1 MKFLSKFLILFFLI
15 IGFACSSSE
24 EVFVPMDKISDQ
36 GKKYSIEDFKLMG
49 FKKSNEYNVD
59 ELPGAN
65 SAFYVFIKNELGD
78 SDDYEI
84 RFYDNHYDALE
95 LGTKYADNIVGEDA
109 CVKKDCS
116 LWLEDLNQRL
126 QIDGGPAIMESM
138 AGTRNAKYKNYVIYN
153 NLILFCPGNDEDDS
167 IKNCSIVIDKLEK
180 IKQ

>member
-15 IGFACSSSE
+15 IGFACSSNE
-24 EVFVPMDKISDQ
+24 ELFVPMDKISDK
-36 GKKYSIEDFKLMG
+36 GKKYSIEDFKLIG
-49 FKKSNEYNVD
+49 FKKSIEYNVE
-59 ELPGAN
+59 ELPGAI
-65 SAFYVFIKNELGD
+65 SAYFGFIKNELGD
-78 SDDYEI
+78 FQDYEI
-84 RFYDNHYDALE
+84 RFYSNHDEAIK
-95 LGTKYADNIVGEDA
+95 LGTKYADNIVGENA